1 MSIDSTDNS
10 NGNEQHSGLS
20 PLDTLPKV
28 VAQLTI
34 NLHHGGRVTGSM
46 PTDMKVAMYMLGE
59 LLKQIGPSLEYKV
72 PSPIVAPPAGLVI
85 KGGGK

>member
-1 MSIDSTDNS
+1 MSTDQSGSNNN
-10 NGNEQHSGLS
+10 NGNNAKRLG

-28 VAQLTI
+28 VAQITV
-34 NLHHGGRVTGSM
+34 NLHNGGRVTGQM

-59 LLKQIGPSLEYKV
+59 FFKQIGPSLSFNP

-85 KGGGK
+85 KGGK